1 VKTTIQHPLYGQIV
15 FDTEA
20 DLITVEH
27 GNLAERLT
35 WLLKP
40 KNVHLLGPGYY
51 PDTFL
56 RACDVLGILEGVEK
70 ITTEGEPSPPPNAVY

>member
-1 VKTTIQHPLYGQIV
+1 VKTTIIHRLYGQIV

-20 DLITVEH
+20 DRVTVQR
-27 GNLAERLT
+27 GDLAERLT

-51 PDTFL
+51 PDRFL
-56 RACDVLGILEGVEK
+56 RACQVLGI
-70 ITTEGEPSPPPNAVY
+70 TEGIENIETEGAPSLPPGTVY